1 MNLTTNGLIL
11 SDGLIHCYF
20 IQVWLYLLI
29 WVWHKKINWLGMD
42 GHSWVQTDW
51 VRNICGYIMT
61 GKQERLLP
69 LFFNL
74 TRWRGCFVFVMVRQF
89 YLLNST
95 DNVLEKYQTVNQE
108 HFQNEIISELL
119 LEVDFLPLND
129 LTVKMAFRNYV
140 FNWFYSFLRA
150 KSHDAV
156 ICIWKSRKAAKVN
169 KLKVEKDNKNEIFNC
184 WKWLR

>member
-1 MNLTTNGLIL
+1 MTLTTNGLIL
-11 SDGLIHCYF
+11 SDGLIHCYL

-29 WVWHKKINWLGMD
+29 WVWNKKINWLGMN
-42 GHSWVQTDW
+42 GVSWVQVDW
-51 VRNICGYIMT
+51 VRNICGYKTT

-74 TRWRGCFVFVMVRQF
+74 TRWRCCFVFVMVRQF

-119 LEVDFLPLND
+119 LELDFLPLND

-150 KSHDAV
+150 KSHYAV

>member
-1 MNLTTNGLIL
+1 
-11 SDGLIHCYF
+11 
-20 IQVWLYLLI
+20 
-29 WVWHKKINWLGMD
+29 
-42 GHSWVQTDW
+42 
-51 VRNICGYIMT
+51 
-61 GKQERLLP
+61 
-69 LFFNL
+69 
-74 TRWRGCFVFVMVRQF
+74 MVRQF

-95 DNVLEKYQTVNQE
+95 DNVLESYQTVNQE

-119 LEVDFLPLND
+119 LEVDFLPLNE
-129 LTVKMAFRNYV
+129 LTVKMAFRNIV

>member
-1 MNLTTNGLIL
+1 MTLTTNGLIL
-11 SDGLIHCYF
+11 TDGLIHCYL

-29 WVWHKKINWLGMD
+29 WVWNKKINWLGMN
-42 GHSWVQTDW
+42 GLSWVQVDW
-51 VRNICGYIMT
+51 VRNICGYKMT

-74 TRWRGCFVFVMVRQF
+74 TRWRFFLSLSCCDSFD
-89 YLLNST
+89 LLNSI

-169 KLKVEKDNKNEIFNC
+169 KLKVEKDNKNEVFNC